1 VDSLVGIDW
10 RAAWQAHNRAR
21 PEPGDSACW
30 DARSESYREH
40 SCKSPYAA
48 TFLSY
53 LGLSPGE
60 SVLDMGSGPGVLAI
74 PLARAG
80 HPVIAADFSAGMRE
94 AALARAEEEQ
104 LDNIQVK
111 ALDWNEDWIKA
122 GILPKSV
129 DVAIASR
136 STMVD
141 DLADAFLKLD
151 RTARSK
157 VALTM
162 VTEYEP
168 KGYKPLGSEQG
179 SREPYVPDFV
189 FGVNL
194 LLQLGAYPELRYIN
208 ITQDKGQEN
217 KAHFVSWAYIAWK
230 PITKD

>member
-1 VDSLVGIDW
+1 
-10 RAAWQAHNRAR
+10 
-21 PEPGDSACW
+21 
-30 DARSESYREH
+30 
-40 SCKSPYAA
+40 
-48 TFLSY
+48 
-53 LGLSPGE
+53 
-60 SVLDMGSGPGVLAI
+60 MGSGPGVLAI
-74 PLARAG
+74 PLAREG
-80 HPVIAADFSAGMRE
+80 HPVIAADFSPGMRQ
-94 AALARAEEEQ
+94 AALARAQEEQ
-104 LDNIQVK
+104 LDNLQVK

-122 GILPKSV
+122 GIKPKSV

-168 KGYKPLGSEQG
+168 KGHKPLGSQQG
-179 SREPYVPDFV
+179 GREPHVPDFV

-194 LLQLGAYPELRYIN
+194 LLQLGAYPELRYID
-208 ITQDKGQEN
+208 ITQGKGQES
-217 KAHFVSWAYIAWK
+217 KAHFVRWAYLTWK